1 MTNNSFYGL
10 AFNPFDKQCLK
21 VTDSFESTD
30 HKEMMSRLNYLT
42 ETKGIGAFTASPG
55 MGKSYTLRCFEIL
68 LTKTSST

>member
-30 HKEMMSRLNYLT
+30 HKEMISRLTYLT
-42 ETKGIGAFTASPG
+42 ETKGIGVFTAQRRQMSSPPG
-55 MGKSYTLRCFEIL
+55 H
-68 LTKTSST
+68 TSQASP